1 MYRPLSQK
9 LGQLKTLHNSKPCT
23 EVWPLM
29 GKRAFRFLKDYFLG
43 YNSKF
48 GLNKIFYFFLSIDW
62 LIFHEQYTFLYKH
75 RNTLRYTCVRVLPGG
90 SDGKESVCKYWTPGF
105 DPLDGM
111 IPKGRQGTCS
121 SILAGRPPWTGE
133 PVRLHMW
140 VAKSWTWLN
149 NDHFHFQTYVTSWN
163 YCYLFWI
170 LKAK

>member
-9 LGQLKTLHNSKPCT
+9 LAQLKTLHNSKPCT
-23 EVWPLM
+23 VVWPLM

-90 SDGKESVCKYWTPGF
+90 SDGKDSVCKYRIWSLGWN
-105 DPLDGM
+105 DPQR
-111 IPKGRQGTCS
+111 K
-121 SILAGRPPWTGE
+121 AGYLLQYSCRETSMD
-133 PVRLHMW
+133 RR
-140 VAKSWTWLN
+140 AC
-149 NDHFHFQTYVTSWN
+149 QATYVGCKKLDMTKQWSLSLSDI
-163 YCYLFWI
+163 CYLMKLLLFI
-170 LKAK
+170 LNIKS